1 MSRKMN
7 IKKVFTNLAF
17 AFICIFT
24 IGVMNVNAKTVE
36 VANEQQLK
44 AAVDGRKEVDGV
56 NVTDTD
62 TTVVKLVDDITLTSY
77 LEFIPIIDLTLDL
90 NGHTISG
97 ETNSQNV
104 GVTYGGN
111 GIDFFTSGS
120 LTIKDSSS
128 GKLGKIISNKTIWF
142 TNANL
147 DTTSTKNFKFT
158 VESGNFKSL
167 YVSEATL
174 FTLNSSGNYM
184 KNKNIT
190 FDFQIKDGYFE
201 ARGSQA
207 ILFYA
212 SDIDANNVT
221 LNVNYDKLTFKG
233 DRPRLIF
240 SYGKNFTVNDLVSS
254 DSKVKLKHST
264 LNTEGT
270 FLTDRTLSASTL
282 NGFSSV
288 IQSYDT
294 IEITKTEGFDVSNV
308 TLNETYGYSTA
319 TPVAIP
325 IKNRGTNSLKI
336 KTVSVKTIGIGEEK
350 FEIVGPAT
358 APTLTAGTLDNTSYK
373 VKAKPGLNAG
383 TYTATITV
391 TDENDKTYT
400 STVTLTVGRKPLGD
414 ISVSKD
420 GWTYDGTAHTG
431 YTKSGLDSVPL
442 DKYLIEYSIKN
453 ADEWSTTIPKLA
465 NTYTI
470 RLTITDP
477 NLEEKSTESDF
488 IIAKNNT
495 QIKIIANSDELTY
508 DSLTHSESGYKI
520 YYGDTEI
527 TDGVLPT
534 GDHISAGITGSVTD
548 VKDTFTG
555 NNVVSSYVIENE
567 YSYSNITT
575 TNGTLTVKPI
585 TTPII
590 VTAGSATKA
599 YDGSALTED
608 SYTYTDGVLELGDEL
623 NATITGSQ
631 TYVGSSN
638 NTVSDVKVMRGD
650 KDITS
655 NYTFGTHVNGTLTVT
670 AVDQSLSIADQYV
683 RVNGK
688 LLTSEL
694 EAALTGAKGN
704 VSFEKKSGTAGTY
717 DDTNYGGFLA
727 GSSEGTVVMTVKA
740 TSFDVNN
747 DGTAEYNE
755 VEKDFNIHVVTK
767 ENVTISGIT
776 NNQEFTY
783 DGKTHTPSGTVSV
796 TDNKVSVSNL
806 EVSYTGTGST
816 TYNSTTAPTNAGA
829 YKVTYKVPNSNAN
842 YVGEATFNFTIKKA
856 QLSKVTLKHSS
867 YTYTG
872 EDIDIELNGFDGLYM
887 NLLGSFGEFVPIVK
901 NVKTYNF
908 SVSLKDKN
916 NYEWSDGTTDYIPL
930 TVSVT
935 KADPSYEELVPTNL
949 TGLKGQTLND
959 ISLPSRFTWNNA
971 STPLIVGTH
980 TYTAT
985 YTPSDTDNYNVI
997 NNIEITIV
1005 TKDIFNV
1012 TTSVTSGEGTI
1023 NGPFANVVEGSKK
1036 EIIFT
1041 PETGFMIDKVKVNG
1055 TETTVTDNKL
1065 TLTVD
1070 ENKNIEVS
1078 YKKIPFTIT
1087 VVDTEGATITP
1098 NGAVAVNYGE
1108 DKEFTIYA
1116 NYGYNFIKVLVNDI
1130 DKTDEMVGDILTLNN
1145 ITANMEIKVVVEK
1158 IVYDVIEGSDQ
1169 TYTITKDTEAKFRI
1183 DAEYGLFLQGGK
1195 VYVDGELVEEDNYT
1209 SEEGSTIITL
1219 KQGFVDTLSA
1229 GEHTLK
1235 VVFADGGVATTNF
1248 TVVKPTLTVDNPNTG
1263 DNIVL
1268 YIAAGILSVLGLLGA
1283 SVFAIRRK
1291 Q

>member
-1 MSRKMN
+1 MN
-7 IKKVFTNLAF
+7 KKEILMKLAF
-17 AFICIFT
+17 TFICIFT
-24 IGVMNVNAKTVE
+24 IGVINVNALTVE

-44 AAVDGRKEVDGV
+44 AAVDGKKEVDGV
-56 NVTDTD
+56 KATDTD
-62 TTVVKLVDDITLTSY
+62 TTVVKLVDDIELTSY

-174 FTLNSSGNYM
+174 FTLNSSPNYM

-201 ARGSQA
+201 VRGSQA

-270 FLTDRTLSASTL
+270 FLTDRTLSASAL

-288 IQSYDT
+288 TQSYDT

-373 VKAKPGLNAG
+373 VKAKTGLNAG

-391 TDENDKTYT
+391 TDEKNKTYT

-431 YTKSGLDSVPL
+431 YTKSGLDSVPS

-453 ADEWSTTIPKLA
+453 ADEWSTEIPKLA

-477 NLEEKSTESDF
+477 NLEAKSTESDF
-488 IIAKNNT
+488 IVAKNNT
-495 QIKIIANSDELTY
+495 QIKIIANSDEVIY
-508 DSLTHSESGYKI
+508 DGLTHSESGYKI

-555 NNVVSSYVIENE
+555 NNVVSSYSLENE
-567 YSYSNITT
+567 DSYSNITT
-575 TNGTLTVKPI
+575 TNGTLTVKPL
-585 TTPII
+585 TTEI
-590 VTAGSATKA
+590 VVRADSATKA
-599 YDGSALTED
+599 YDGSALTKN
-608 SYTYTDGVLELGDEL
+608 SFTYTDGVLELGDEL
-623 NATITGSQ
+623 TATITGSQ
-631 TYVGSSN
+631 TYVGTSN
-638 NTVSDVKVMRGD
+638 NTVSNVKVMRGD

-655 NYTFGTHVNGTLTVT
+655 NYTFGSHVNGTLTITT
-670 AVDQSLSIADQYV
+670 ANQTLSIADQYV
-683 RVNGK
+683 RVNGT

-704 VSFEKKSGTAGTY
+704 VSFEQESGTAGTY
-717 DDTNYGGFLA
+717 DDTNYGGFRA
-727 GSSEGTVVMTVKA
+727 GNTVGEVIMKVKSTSSNLGGDETPEYSEATKTFKIKVVA
-740 TSFDVNN
+740 
-747 DGTAEYNE
+747 
-755 VEKDFNIHVVTK
+755 K
-767 ENVTISGIT
+767 ETVTISGIT

-783 DGKTHTPSGTVSV
+783 DGNAHTPTGTITV
-796 TDNKVSVSNL
+796 TDNKVNPSTL
-806 EVSYTGTGST
+806 EVSYAGTGST
-816 TYNSTTAPTNAGA
+816 TYSSTTAPKNAGT
-829 YKVTYKVPNSNAN
+829 YCVTYKVPNSNAT
-842 YVGEATFNFTIKKA
+842 YTGQVTFNFTINKA
-856 QLSKVTLKHSS
+856 KLTKVTLKQNSYEYNNDVIMTEPVNYDIDKMSYSGNISAKNVGS
-867 YTYTG
+867 YTIT
-872 EDIDIELNGFDGLYM
+872 I
-887 NLLGSFGEFVPIVK
+887 
-901 NVKTYNF
+901 
-908 SVSLKDKN
+908 SLKDKD
-916 NYEWSDGTTDYIPL
+916 NYEWSDGTTSNL
-930 TVSVT
+930 TLNWSIT
-935 KADPSYEELVPTNL
+935 KADPDYEIPTNL
-949 TGLKGQTLND
+949 TGLKGQKLSD
-959 ISLPSRFTWNNA
+959 ITLPSGFTWNDA
-971 STPLIVGTH
+971 STSLIVGTH
-980 TYTAT
+980 TYKAT

-997 NNIEITIV
+997 NNIDIKVV

-1012 TTSVTSGEGTI
+1012 TTKVNGGNGTI
-1023 NGPFANVVEGSKK
+1023 NGPFMNVVEGTKK

-1041 PETGFMIDKVKVNG
+1041 PEVGFMIDKVKVNG
-1055 TETTVTDNKL
+1055 AETTITNNKL

-1087 VVDTEGATITP
+1087 VVDIEGATIDP
-1098 NGAVAVNYGE
+1098 DGVFIVNYG
-1108 DKEFTIYA
+1108 DSKDFTIYA
-1116 NYGYNFIKVLVNDI
+1116 NYGYKFIKVLVNGV
-1130 DKTDEMVGDILTLNN
+1130 DKTDEMIGDTLTLNN
-1145 ITANMEIKVVVEK
+1145 ITANMEIEVVVEK
-1158 IVYDVIEGSDQ
+1158 IVYEVIDGANQ
-1169 TYTITKDTEAKFRI
+1169 TYTTAKDKEAKFRI
-1183 DAEYGLFLQGGK
+1183 DAEYGLFMQGGK
-1195 VYVDGELVEEDNYT
+1195 VYVDDELIEEDNYT
-1209 SEEGSTIITL
+1209 TEKGSTIITL
-1219 KQGFVDTLSA
+1219 KQSYLDKLNVGK
-1229 GEHTLK
+1229 HTLK
-1235 VVFADGGVATTNF
+1235 VTFADGGVATTNF
-1248 TVVKPTLTVDNPNTG
+1248 TIAKEVPVVNNPKTS
-1263 DNIVL
+1263 DNIML
-1268 YIAAGILSVLGLLGA
+1268 YITTGILSVFGLIGA
-1283 SVFAIRRK
+1283 SLFVIRRK
-1291 Q
+1291 QEN